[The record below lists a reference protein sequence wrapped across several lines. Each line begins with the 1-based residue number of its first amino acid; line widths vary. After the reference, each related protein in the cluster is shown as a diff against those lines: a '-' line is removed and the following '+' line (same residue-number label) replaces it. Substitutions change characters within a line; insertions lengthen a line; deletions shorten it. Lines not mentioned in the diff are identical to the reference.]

1 MFVFRLA
8 ALAVLA
14 LPLADAAGAATTV
27 TTLNGT
33 QGWKGTNTA
42 AGASTIVDL
51 TGLGGTLESGQPLP
65 SGAVKQTTTANN
77 ADKSL
82 VAYATNFGTV
92 SAILSTLSISY
103 SFFKTSGSGSAAAAP
118 ALKLNFGSG
127 NLIYETYWQGTNPT
141 PDVWT
146 TASIDF
152 THGLFWTDG
161 MYGVANSA
169 GGPPLHTL
177 ADWLTTFNGGF
188 ANAKLSSIGVGIGSY
203 NQSQVN
209 YFDNVTIA
217 GTNGPNGTY
226 NFQTTAAVPVPA
238 SLPLLV
244 GAVGGLGLLRRRK
257 KASA

>member
-8 ALAVLA
+8 AIAVLA
-14 LPLADAAGAATTV
+14 LPLATAAGAATV
-27 TTLNGT
+27 TTLDGT
-33 QGWKGTNTA
+33 QGWQVTNTSG
-42 AGASTIVDL
+42 GASSIVDL

-82 VAYATNFGTV
+82 VAYAADFGKV
-92 SAILSTLSISY
+92 NAILSTLSISY
-103 SFFKTSGSGSAAAAP
+103 SYFKTSGSGSDAAAP

-127 NLIYETYWQGTNPT
+127 NLIYEPYWQGANPL

-146 TASIDF
+146 TVSIDF

-161 MYGVANSA
+161 MYGVANSS

-177 ADWLTTFNGGF
+177 ADWLTTFNHGF
-188 ANAKLSSIGVGIGSY
+188 TNAKLTSIGIGIGSY

-226 NFQTTAAVPVPA
+226 DFQTTAAVPVPA

-244 GAVGGLGLLRRRK
+244 GALGGLGLLRRRK
-257 KASA
+257 KV

>member
-1 MFVFRLA
+1 MFIFRLA
-8 ALAVLA
+8 AIAVLA
-14 LPLADAAGAATTV
+14 LPLATAAGAATVTV

-33 QGWKGTNTA
+33 QGWKVTNTA
-42 AGASTIVDL
+42 GGESSIVDL

-65 SGAVKQTTTANN
+65 SGGVKQTTTANN

-82 VAYATNFGTV
+82 VAYAASFGTV
-92 SAILSTLSISY
+92 NAILSTLSISY
-103 SFFKTSGSGSAAAAP
+103 SYFKSSGSGNDAAAP
-118 ALKLNFGSG
+118 TLKLNFGSG
-127 NLIYETYWQGTNPT
+127 NLIYEPYWQGANPT
-141 PDVWT
+141 TDVWT
-146 TASIDF
+146 TTSIDF

-161 MYGVANSA
+161 MYGVASSA

-177 ADWLTTFNGGF
+177 QDWLTTFNNGF
-188 ANAKLSSIGVGIGSY
+188 SNAKLTSIGIGIGSY

-226 NFQTTAAVPVPA
+226 NFQAPTAVPVPA
-238 SLPLLV
+238 TLPLLV

-257 KASA
+257 KA